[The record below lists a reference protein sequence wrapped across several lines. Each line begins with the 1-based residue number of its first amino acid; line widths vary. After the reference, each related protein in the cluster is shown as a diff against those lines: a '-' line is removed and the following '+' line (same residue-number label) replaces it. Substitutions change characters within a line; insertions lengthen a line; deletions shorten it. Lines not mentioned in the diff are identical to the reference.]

1 LKGWRATI
9 GIIYPSDG
17 WQDDEYSLFVP
28 QGVSVHLTRAG
39 ANQKELRA
47 VGYAEEN
54 QLDLIEL
61 AARQL
66 ACAWKPSCIAFGCT
80 SGSFSRGKGY
90 DQEIAK
96 RITSAVGIPATTAAN
111 ASVEA
116 LKKLGMKKV
125 AVAAP
130 YEDELCIRL
139 RRYLRDYGFAVVS
152 LEGLGLIGSEICEQP
167 PSAAYDLARKVDRP
181 EADGVFISCT
191 GFRTAEVLQALE
203 EDIEKPVVSANQALM
218 WRSVRLSGV
227 KSPVAGYGK
236 LLTH

>member
-1 LKGWRATI
+1 MKGWRATI

-17 WQDDEYSLFVP
+17 SQDDEYSIFLP
-28 QGVSVHLTRAG
+28 QGVSVHITRAG

-47 VGYAEEN
+47 VGYAEEG

-61 AARQL
+61 AAKQL

-90 DQEIAK
+90 DQEIAQ
-96 RITSAVGIPATTAAN
+96 RITNGACVPATTAAN

-116 LKKLGMKKV
+116 LKRLGVKKV
-125 AVAAP
+125 GVAAP

-139 RRYLRDYGFAVVS
+139 RRYLQEYGFSVVS
-152 LEGLGLIGSEICEQP
+152 LEGLGLKGSEICEQP

-191 GFRTAEVLQALE
+191 GFRTAEVLQVLE
-203 EDIEKPVVSANQALM
+203 EDLGKPVVSANQALM

-236 LLTH
+236 LLAL